1 MLNAAV
7 DVYLGRRRAAGFQL
21 VDQEGILR
29 DFARFADTHGDD
41 IVRTRT
47 VLDWVRGRPVSPL
60 RRAVRLRT
68 VVHFARYLH
77 AEDARHEVPP
87 ADACGHHRPSRRPP
101 FLFTPRDVRALVEA
115 ARTMGPAD
123 ALQPLVYSTLFGLLA
138 STGLRISEALTLQLP
153 DVAADALVVRHT
165 KFGKSRWLPLHPTT
179 QHALRHYL
187 KRRGQQAGAC
197 PYLFPSVKGR
207 QLHKVFGYR
216 VRD

>member
-68 VVHFARYLH
+68 VVHFARYLGAALFRRRSREVH
-77 AEDARHEVPP
+77 VASESGMQELLDASKAWWGGRRGRLADRRCCLLSVSPGVIPLVFARFVEVP
-87 ADACGHHRPSRRPP
+87 
-101 FLFTPRDVRALVEA
+101 VRVE
-115 ARTMGPAD
+115 
-123 ALQPLVYSTLFGLLA
+123 
-138 STGLRISEALTLQLP
+138 
-153 DVAADALVVRHT
+153 VAA
-165 KFGKSRWLPLHPTT
+165 GP
-179 QHALRHYL
+179 
-187 KRRGQQAGAC
+187 
-197 PYLFPSVKGR
+197 
-207 QLHKVFGYR
+207 
-216 VRD
+216 